1 MTDTTLVNGINEW
14 LVDQALSEPDIVGMF
29 EALCSRIHAIGVP
42 LGRARLTWPTLHP
55 LFQAETILWKR
66 GQPTEFEQFM
76 HQETGVGSLAAQPD
90 EIHVRQQCRSASS

>member
-55 LFQAETILWKR
+55 MFQAETILWKR
-66 GQPTEFEQFM
+66 GQPTEFEQFV
-76 HQETGVGSLAAQPD
+76 HQETESEAWL
-90 EIHVRQQCRSASS
+90 RSPMKYMFDNNVDVLRR